1 MRNIILFE
9 DDARTSFLP
18 LSYTRP
24 IAAFRVGILTIAE
37 KWELWLNGSVS
48 YITQDY
54 LAEKYTI
61 SISEDNYVINS
72 SILPN
77 DKIVSLI
84 KDLSMNEAFLLGDH
98 LLAVRLD
105 DKQFEKLL
113 NEEPIDELKGVD
125 LSGEDYIVPL
135 LHLWDIFQKN
145 GDEIE
150 KDFQLLTKKK
160 KSQPLDDSNT
170 LMGERSKIFIEEGA
184 QVRASILN
192 TENGPIYIGKNATIM
207 EGSMVRGPLAM
218 LDGAVVKMGA
228 KIYEG
233 NTFGPYCKV
242 GGEVKNTV
250 FFGYSNK
257 AHDGFL
263 GNAVIGHWCNIG
275 ADTNNSN
282 LKNNYAEVKL
292 WDYKSQRFELT
303 GTQFC
308 GLIMGDHSK
317 VGINVMF
324 NTGTVV
330 GVSAN
335 IFGAGF
341 PRNFIPSFSWG
352 GASHYKTFQL
362 DKAYEVAEAV
372 MKRRSKDFTQ
382 EEKNILDHVYQ
393 VSAPYRRWE
402 K

>member
-1 MRNIILFE
+1 MKNIILFE

-37 KWELWLNGSVS
+37 KWEKWLKGKVS

-54 LAEKYTI
+54 LAKKYAI

-125 LSGEDYIVPL
+125 LAGEDYINPL
-135 LHLWDIFQKN
+135 THLWEIFQKN
-145 GDEIE
+145 PSEIQL
-150 KDFQLLTKKK
+150 DFSLLTKGK
-160 KSQPLDDSNT
+160 KSQPLDNSNT
-170 LMGERSKIFIEEGA
+170 LIGDKAQLFIEEGA
-184 QVRASILN
+184 EVRASILN
-192 TENGPIYIGKNATIM
+192 TENGPIYIGKEAKVM
-207 EGSMVRGPLAM
+207 EGCMIRGPFAM

-233 NTFGPYCKV
+233 STLGPHCKV
-242 GGEVKNTV
+242 GGEVNNSV
-250 FFGYSNK
+250 FFGYANK

-263 GNAVIGHWCNIG
+263 GNAVIGQWCNIG

-362 DKAYEVAEAV
+362 AKAYEVAEAV
-372 MKRRSKDFTQ
+372 MKRREKEFTN
-382 EEKNILDHVYQ
+382 EEKEILAHVFE